1 MRRRFTSFLTLMLV
15 SMIAAI
21 NPAWGELYFTLKTN
35 DASLGTL
42 TIADGYGTTVV
53 KMSDG
58 FYKINTT
65 NDSYNVQITATPA
78 TGSYLESW
86 SDNATLTS
94 LTRTVTVSQSTGG
107 TSEYPTFTANFAKFL
122 TLNIA
127 TNNTELGTLAING
140 TLPGGASEIDEST
153 FYIKKDSVVKII
165 ATPKTGSYFDS
176 WSDNADAT
184 ILERSIT
191 VSSDT
196 TITANFAKFL
206 TLNIATNDAELGTL
220 EIVKDNDEFPA
231 GVTAID
237 ASTTNFYV
245 LPNTEVNLIATPA
258 VGSYLKAWSDGADS
272 TLLERTIVMIS
283 DSNITATFAKCDTLI
298 LKTNNVEGQEVM
310 GTLAIAG
317 ATLPKG
323 VSKINNEELGD
334 AYFVVRGACVNLTAT
349 PEVGYYLESW
359 SDDADA
365 TVLSRSIRIL
375 GNTEITANFAKCSI
389 LTLAT
394 NNEEGLK
401 KGTVELVCPEEEE
414 IITWDNDVLKT
425 IELSDEEI
433 SLFPNQGITLAA
445 VGGNVEYV
453 DNTLNFEGDAEATE
467 NFTFTANNGV
477 ITRIEI
483 STTNAGEASDLND
496 GWSIAGSV
504 SRVWEGTPA
513 KTVTLNTASLNG
525 VTEIAFTILKELPDG
540 VTEIKKDTT
549 YYVVPGTQVSVKA
562 EANEP
567 NLEEDEY
574 IQLYHV
580 KNWTNEEATEYD
592 AENIENDEFLTDD
605 KYPRISI
612 LTITMGNDTTAQAN
626 FDINGYIVEVPAGE
640 YITYYSDQPLTL
652 IDDDFQL
659 YVMTEVNA
667 PNAYIKEIGTA
678 AANTP
683 LLVYNYGEETAEVL
697 LMIASEEDAEEV
709 EVAPEFVGVPE
720 ASFIAPSGDNS
731 DNYAFNGKQFV
742 KVLSG
747 LDIAAH
753 KCYLKIN
760 KLVAADP
767 QLIQGPSSRT
777 INLVKEGDETTSIQN
792 VNAYKAN
799 DSYFD
804 LNGRKISKPA
814 QKGVYILNGKKVVVK

>member
-42 TIADGYGTTVV
+42 TIDDDYGTTIV

-58 FYKINTT
+58 FYKIET
-65 NDSYNVQITATPA
+65 TATSFDVKIKASPA

-86 SDNATLTS
+86 SDNGTLTS

-107 TSEYPTFTANFAKFL
+107 TSEYPTFTANFAKFRI
-122 TLNIA
+122 LNIA
-127 TNNTELGTLAING
+127 TNNSELGTLAING

-184 ILERSIT
+184 TLERSIT

-206 TLNIATNDAELGTL
+206 RLNIATNDAELGTL
-220 EIVKDNDEFPA
+220 EIVKDNDELPA

-298 LKTNNVEGQEVM
+298 LKTNNEEGALELK
-310 GTLAIAG
+310 GTLAIDG
-317 ATLPKG
+317 ETLPKG
-323 VSKINNEELGD
+323 VSKINNDELGD
-334 AYFVVRGACVNLTAT
+334 AYFVVRGACVNLIAT
-349 PEVGYYLESW
+349 PNTGYYLESW

-365 TVLSRSIRIL
+365 AVLKRSIKIL
-375 GNTEITANFAKCSI
+375 GNTEITANFAKCST
-389 LTLAT
+389 LTLDL
-394 NNEEGLK
+394 NDDQM
-401 KGTVELVCPEEEE
+401 GTVDLVLPENDT
-414 IITWDNDVLKT
+414 ITWSNDVLEN
-425 IELSDEEI
+425 IELSDDEI
-433 SLFPNQGITLAA
+433 SLFTNQGVTLTA
-445 VGGNVEYV
+445 VSGIATYTSN
-453 DNTLNFEGDAEATE
+453 NTLDFYGLDKPDVEK
-467 NFTFTANNGV
+467 NFTFTANNGRIV
-477 ITRIEI
+477 RIEI
-483 STTNAGEASDLND
+483 STTSAGEVLND
-496 GWSIAGSV
+496 GWSVAGQV
-504 SRVWEGTPA
+504 ARVWEGEPA
-513 KTVTLNTASLNG
+513 ETVTLNTSILPDVA
-525 VTEIAFTILKELPDG
+525 EITFVIEKDLPDG
-540 VTEIKKDTT
+540 VSVVPDEENA

-683 LLVYNYGEETAEVL
+683 LLVYNYGEETAKVL
-697 LMIASEEDAEEV
+697 LVIASEEDAEEV

-760 KLVAADP
+760 KLVAVDP

>member
-1 MRRRFTSFLTLMLV
+1 MGTVDLV
-15 SMIAAI
+15 L
-21 NPAWGELYFTLKTN
+21 PEN
-35 DASLGTL
+35 D
-42 TIADGYGTTVV
+42 
-53 KMSDG
+53 
-58 FYKINTT
+58 
-65 NDSYNVQITATPA
+65 
-78 TGSYLESW
+78 
-86 SDNATLTS
+86 
-94 LTRTVTVSQSTGG
+94 
-107 TSEYPTFTANFAKFL
+107 
-122 TLNIA
+122 
-127 TNNTELGTLAING
+127 
-140 TLPGGASEIDEST
+140 
-153 FYIKKDSVVKII
+153 
-165 ATPKTGSYFDS
+165 
-176 WSDNADAT
+176 
-184 ILERSIT
+184 
-191 VSSDT
+191 
-196 TITANFAKFL
+196 TIT
-206 TLNIATNDAELGTL
+206 
-220 EIVKDNDEFPA
+220 
-231 GVTAID
+231 
-237 ASTTNFYV
+237 
-245 LPNTEVNLIATPA
+245 
-258 VGSYLKAWSDGADS
+258 WS
-272 TLLERTIVMIS
+272 
-283 DSNITATFAKCDTLI
+283 
-298 LKTNNVEGQEVM
+298 
-310 GTLAIAG
+310 
-317 ATLPKG
+317 
-323 VSKINNEELGD
+323 
-334 AYFVVRGACVNLTAT
+334 
-349 PEVGYYLESW
+349 
-359 SDDADA
+359 
-365 TVLSRSIRIL
+365 
-375 GNTEITANFAKCSI
+375 
-389 LTLAT
+389 
-394 NNEEGLK
+394 
-401 KGTVELVCPEEEE
+401 
-414 IITWDNDVLKT
+414 NDVLEN
-425 IELSDEEI
+425 IELSDDEI
-433 SLFPNQGITLAA
+433 SLFTNQGVTLAA
-445 VGGNVEYV
+445 VSGIATYTSN
-453 DNTLNFEGDAEATE
+453 NTLDFYGYGDADTE
-467 NFTFTANNGV
+467 KNFTVTANNGRIV
-477 ITRIEI
+477 RIEI
-483 STTNAGEASDLND
+483 STTSVGEVLND
-496 GWSIAGSV
+496 GWSVAGQV
-504 SRVWEGTPA
+504 ARVWEGVPA
-513 KTVTLNTASLNG
+513 ETVTLNTSILPDVA
-525 VTEIAFTILKELPDG
+525 EITFVIEKDLPDG
-540 VTEIKKDTT
+540 VSVVPDVANA

-697 LMIASEEDAEEV
+697 LVIASEEDAEEV

-720 ASFIAPSGDNS
+720 ASSIAPSGDNS

-760 KLVAADP
+760 KLVSANP